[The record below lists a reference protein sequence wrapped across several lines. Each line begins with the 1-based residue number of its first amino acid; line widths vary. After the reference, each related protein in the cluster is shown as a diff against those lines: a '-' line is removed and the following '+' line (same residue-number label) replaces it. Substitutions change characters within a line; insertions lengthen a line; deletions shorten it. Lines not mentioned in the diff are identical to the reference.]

1 MRQQHFVP
9 FLIRVGN
16 KSENEG
22 YIDPTIP
29 LSIRVMM
36 LKSAWQ
42 KLHESGCHI
51 TAKTVEYIARK
62 YRITNGKWL
71 FFSSGGAKIDYLWKL
86 VCKGMKSGT
95 IKATGAKVSPYDPDA
110 DDFKHVVC
118 IYNYDFTNKEEVAS
132 LEKQIREAGLKCHL
146 FYKPDAY
153 TYLGIYRDNEWGL
166 KPSIHIGDYHI
177 LLKQSVIEW

>member
-16 KSENEG
+16 KSENES

-86 VCKGMKSGT
+86 VCKGIKSAT
-95 IKATGAKVSPYDPDA
+95 IKATRSVRMIRMQTTLNMLFVSIIMILPT
-110 DDFKHVVC
+110 KKRLLHW
-118 IYNYDFTNKEEVAS
+118 KS
-132 LEKQIREAGLKCHL
+132 R
-146 FYKPDAY
+146 
-153 TYLGIYRDNEWGL
+153 LGKLVSNATF
-166 KPSIHIGDYHI
+166 SINPMLTHI
-177 LLKQSVIEW
+177 